1 MQPNRRQLLHE
12 FRSRTSTPPPADAS
26 RVWLKGHAC
35 GWAKPEAAAVVGLR
49 EGRAS
54 LPETDDGLAG
64 LARRLHEAGVLSGWR
79 NELLDVMGDDGRV
92 LGRIERATM
101 RPLGLMTRAVHLTAY
116 APDGRLWVARR
127 ALHKNTDP
135 GMWDTL
141 VGGLIAAGESPALAL
156 ERESDEEAGLTPAH
170 LRDAQPIGDFLV
182 TRRVPEGYQREH
194 VLVTD
199 CVLPPDCTPCNRDGE
214 VEEIRLAP
222 AEEVLAGIADHQ
234 YTAEASLAILISL
247 EAAARPG

>member
-1 MQPNRRQLLHE
+1 MPPTCRQLLHE
-12 FRSRTSTPPPADAS
+12 FRSRTSAPPPPDAA

-35 GWAKPEAAAVVGLR
+35 GWATPQAAAVVGLH
-49 EGRAS
+49 EGRAI
-54 LPETDDGLAG
+54 LPDTDDGLEA
-64 LARRLHEAGVLSGWR
+64 LARRLRDAGVLSGWR
-79 NELLDVMGDDGRV
+79 NELLDVMGEDGSV

-101 RPLGLMTRAVHLTAY
+101 RPLGLATRAVHLTAY
-116 APDGRLWVARR
+116 APDGRMWVARR

-156 ERESDEEAGLTPAH
+156 ERESEEEAGLTPSQ
-170 LRDAQPIGDFLV
+170 LRDAQPVGEFLV
-182 TRRVPEGYQREH
+182 TRRVPEGYQQEH

-199 CVLPPDCTPCNRDGE
+199 CVLPPDCMPRNRDGE

-222 AEEVLAGIADHQ
+222 IDEVLAGIADRE
-234 YTAEASLAILISL
+234 YTAEAALAILISL
-247 EAAARPG
+247 EAARPG